1 MAEKIRYAKTLMEL
15 LKYPARPESNEPPF
29 ETIKEVLEHY
39 KRENNGVISP
49 EMEATLR
56 LGYSDLPEE

>member
-29 ETIKEVLEHY
+29 ETIKEVA
-39 KRENNGVISP
+39 REQRCDKP
-49 EMEATLR
+49 
-56 LGYSDLPEE
+56 